1 MADGAN
7 PGTSQRL
14 KELRLR
20 CEERMKDLPLP
31 APFDLDA
38 FCQTVA
44 GHIGRRIV
52 LQPVADVGGQTM
64 GAWIRAKGTDIIV
77 YEKNTTRL
85 HQEHI
90 VLHELSHI
98 ICKHKTPLLDPAATS
113 KLFPDLRADVVRGV
127 LKRQSYSTAE
137 ELEAEVQ
144 ASVIRERATG
154 KEPAEPPT
162 KDVDAPILRRLEAF
176 RRGESPD

>member
-1 MADGAN
+1 M
-7 PGTSQRL
+7 PGSGSQRL
-14 KELRLR
+14 KELRHR
-20 CEERMKDLPLP
+20 CEARLRDLPLP
-31 APFDLDA
+31 VPFDIEA
-38 FCQTVA
+38 FVGAVA
-44 GHIGRRIV
+44 ARNGRPIV
-52 LQPVADVGGQTM
+52 LKGVADIGARTM
-64 GAWIRAKGTDIIV
+64 GVWIPTPDVDIIV
-77 YEKNTTRL
+77 YEEHTSRF

-90 VLHELSHI
+90 LLHELSHI
-98 ICKHKTPLLDPAATS
+98 ICKHKTPLLDPADAS